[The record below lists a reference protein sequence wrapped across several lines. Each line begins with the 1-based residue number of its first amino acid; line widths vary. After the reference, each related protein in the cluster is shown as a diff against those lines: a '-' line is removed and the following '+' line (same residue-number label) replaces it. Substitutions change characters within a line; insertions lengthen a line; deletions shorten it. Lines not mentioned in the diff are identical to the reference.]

1 MRGIVLDIKGDR
13 CIVMK
18 KGGSFEEI
26 RNQNYEIGQEIRF
39 SSPAYTKYLSAA
51 ACLILVCTAIL
62 GYHLYF
68 TPVSFVYLDINPSIR
83 LELNRFE
90 RVIDVVPL
98 NDDANDLLSFVT
110 VSKKNAQDCIN
121 DIVSAC
127 QEQHYINEQNTDI
140 DVSICTDDS
149 KLESDVETVS
159 ADIEKK
165 ELYVSVTQIDEEENQ
180 SAMEHHISAKRL
192 RAVKAY
198 TEAFGSTLEENLK
211 ALRNISNDE
220 IYMMLKRSH
229 NELYEEDTRSAKQ
242 KVKSSSKAA
251 DNFSGTDDTHKND
264 QRSEGVKEPSNTS
277 DHLQD
282 TSDNSSDTDSISAN
296 GHKLTAKRLAAIRAY
311 TDQFGGTLEENA
323 ALLQGVSSSDIY
335 QMINEAVGS
344 DHKNDDVS

>member
-39 SSPAYTKYLSAA
+39 SSPAYTKCLSAA
-51 ACLILVCTAIL
+51 ACLMLVCTAIW
-62 GYHLYF
+62 GCHLYF

-140 DVSICTDDS
+140 EVSVCTDDS
-149 KLESDVETVS
+149 NLESDVETVS

-211 ALRNISNDE
+211 ILSDMSTDE
-220 IYMMLKRSH
+220 IYIAIKQSH
-229 NELYEEDTRSAKQ
+229 HELYEEDAQAAKQ
-242 KVKSSSKAA
+242 KVQSSSKAGG
-251 DNFSGTDDTHKND
+251 SSSSPEDTHKNT
-264 QRSEGVKEPSNTS
+264 QQSENTKEPSNTS
-277 DHLQD
+277 DQLQD
-282 TSDNSSDTDSISAN
+282 TSDSSSDTDSIYSN
-296 GHKLTAKRLAAIRAY
+296 GHKLSARRLEAIRAY
-311 TDQFGGTLEENA
+311 TDKFGGTLEENA
-323 ALLQGVSSSDIY
+323 ALLKGTSSADIY
-335 QMINEAVGS
+335 KMINEAADS
-344 DHKNDDVS
+344 DHKNDDES